1 MMLKHHFINLNQYGY
16 FVNLRHPLNV
26 TRHLDQQMFH
36 FRHKNNITYWAQIN
50 STGWHLEMDG
60 MRTMLNTYGQIP
72 LDEIKGAK

>member
-1 MMLKHHFINLNQYGY
+1 M
-16 FVNLRHPLNV
+16 RHV
-26 TRHLDQQMFH
+26 DQQMIH